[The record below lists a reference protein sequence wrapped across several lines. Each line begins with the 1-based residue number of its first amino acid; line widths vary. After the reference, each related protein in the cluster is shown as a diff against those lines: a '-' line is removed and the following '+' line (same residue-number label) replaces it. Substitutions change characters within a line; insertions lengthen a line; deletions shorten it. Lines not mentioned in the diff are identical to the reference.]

1 MYSSYKVKRRS
12 ERRGMGCVR
21 SPSEKRVLEFIPR
34 FMAQAGQ
41 LKSGYNQSKEDLRS
55 SGSDKT
61 GKAPEKNP
69 NQLGR
74 KKKKKDQLSR
84 NKITLYVLCVLYSIV
99 CPFRAAMLTRRRGRH
114 LSSKGV
120 EKLLLGRLFRKLVEL

>member
-1 MYSSYKVKRRS
+1 
-12 ERRGMGCVR
+12 
-21 SPSEKRVLEFIPR
+21 
-34 FMAQAGQ
+34 MAQAGQ

-74 KKKKKDQLSR
+74 KKKKKKDQQLSR
-84 NKITLYVLCVLYSIV
+84 NKTTLYVLCVLYSIV
-99 CPFRAAMLTRRRGRH
+99 CPFRAVMLTRRRRRH
-114 LSSKGV
+114 LFSKGV
-120 EKLLLGRLFRKLVEL
+120 EKALPERLFRKLVEL